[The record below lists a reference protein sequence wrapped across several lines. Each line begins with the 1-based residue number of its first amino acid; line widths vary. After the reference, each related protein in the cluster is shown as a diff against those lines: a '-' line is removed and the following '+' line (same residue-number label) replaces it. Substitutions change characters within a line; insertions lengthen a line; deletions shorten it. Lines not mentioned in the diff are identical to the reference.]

1 MAGGWLTDMLGKST
15 SVSTAVTSGRT
26 PCFPPFALSR
36 NCTRFLYSAR
46 NALLQI
52 SMGSGVDCA
61 DLSDVAVNALKEAEQ
76 CSLAMNASL
85 TSQLDFDPSYRIV
98 QSRDYLYNAFFI
110 IPIIQNHSVTG
121 LASSAGSI
129 HRSTRVRSGVSD
141 FRKRISDVISRAKLF
156 RIPKTH
162 P

>member
-1 MAGGWLTDMLGKST
+1 M
-15 SVSTAVTSGRT
+15 
-26 PCFPPFALSR
+26 
-36 NCTRFLYSAR
+36 N
-46 NALLQI
+46 
-52 SMGSGVDCA
+52 
-61 DLSDVAVNALKEAEQ
+61 LSDVAVTALKEAEQ

-85 TSQLDFDPSYRIV
+85 TSQLDFDLSYRIA
-98 QSRDYLYNAFFI
+98 QSRDYLYIAFFI

-121 LASSAGSI
+121 HASSAGSI

-141 FRKRISDVISRAKLF
+141 FRKRISDVISRVKLF